1 MESTIKQ
8 ILREAIIAHRE
19 GKLLEADRLYKEV
32 LNSQVNNP
40 EANHNLGV
48 LAVSVGKVEAAL
60 PYFKVALE
68 SNPKQTQFWL
78 SYIKAL
84 IKLEKFNL
92 AKEALKN
99 MKSMNLAADWFDQ
112 LDSKLKRLNNPIQS
126 SPLQDLR
133 KMKLM
138 ILRIFF

>member
-1 MESTIKQ
+1 MDSIIKQ

-68 SNPKQTQFWL
+68 NNPKQTQFWL
-78 SYIKAL
+78 CY
-84 IKLEKFNL
+84 FG
-92 AKEALKN
+92 
-99 MKSMNLAADWFDQ
+99 
-112 LDSKLKRLNNPIQS
+112 LN
-126 SPLQDLR
+126 
-133 KMKLM
+133 
-138 ILRIFF
+138 